1 MPASAKTVTDIDL
14 QSYVDKRLN
23 RLREAD
29 VEKFLFDHP
38 VIKTE
43 LREYQL
49 FNRSFHHMFD
59 SVLDERLP
67 KRLVEFDQ
75 EVRKNR
81 FSLAQAAVVFI
92 ALSVGLVAGWFG
104 RGEFGAVGDGVAGE
118 STLAMVRDAFSYHA
132 VYTPEVRHP
141 VEVPSSQQA
150 HLVGWLSKRLQT
162 RVTAPNLSA
171 TGFNLLGGR
180 LLSSGNAPAAQFMY
194 ENAKGQRVTLFTRK
208 RQSGEADSAFRYASK
223 GKVNGFYWTDSE
235 LSFVLI
241 SDVPKEQISNM
252 AHVVYEKLNK

>member
-1 MPASAKTVTDIDL
+1 MPGSAKTVTEVDL
-14 QSYVDKRLN
+14 QAYVDRRLN

-29 VEKFLFDHP
+29 VEKFLFDNP
-38 VIKTE
+38 VTKTE

-75 EVRKNR
+75 VQTKKGGNFARAASVILALVVG
-81 FSLAQAAVVFI
+81 SL
-92 ALSVGLVAGWFG
+92 AGWFG
-104 RGEFGAVGDGVAGE
+104 NEQFSSRSASAGSD
-118 STLAMVRDAFSYHA
+118 STLTMVRDAFSYHA

-150 HLVGWLSKRLQT
+150 HLVGWLTKRLKT
-162 RVTAPNLSA
+162 RVSAPDLSS
-171 TGFNLLGGR
+171 TGFRLLGGR

-194 ENAKGQRVTLFTRK
+194 ENARGQRVTLFTRK

-241 SDVPKEQISNM
+241 SDVPKEEISNM
-252 AHVVYEKLNK
+252 AHVVYERLNK